1 MSAPTTRG
9 DSSGHLRIAVVVLDE
24 SRSGRGAGRARPAL
38 PVWVVGLVLRL
49 IRDHDVTV
57 ITDLDDSALPDVTA
71 LNRRWISGTLV
82 RRPLPRPRS
91 GDPWSENVVRA
102 LADCIGE
109 IDADVVHAVGPV
121 AGRVVESLG
130 WDAPAPLVWSAGD
143 QVTRAG
149 RGMPLAPWV
158 PRRAEAVIASTARER
173 EELVAHG
180 VPEQRIQV
188 AALRVWPPMAEL
200 SQPIG
205 TRVRVRRICCL
216 LDADPSGVDAMVRA
230 LVNLP
235 DMRLLVVGRA
245 TTEGTVAAARHV
257 ALLARNLHVDGRV
270 SVLAEASGRSL
281 ELAMRGSD
289 VVALLSPDRPD
300 LPALGAALVSGGVPV
315 VLAGTGAEEVVEHGV
330 SGVCVRTLDARQLT
344 STLRILDRDP
354 DVRNTMAVAARRRA
368 RELYDTDSLA
378 AACVEAYRAAR
389 WHRIPVVLP
398 ARQTRG
404 WDEGVSSGGRG
415 VAPTHV

>member
-1 MSAPTTRG
+1 MTVPTTRG
-9 DSSGHLRIAVVVLDE
+9 DSSRHLQVAVVVLDE
-24 SRSGRGAGRARPAL
+24 SRTGRGPGRPRAAL
-38 PVWVVGLVLRL
+38 PAWVVGLVVRL

-71 LNRRWISGTLV
+71 LNRRWISGSLQ

-91 GDPWSENVVRA
+91 GDPWSENVVRS
-102 LADCIGE
+102 LADCIGR
-109 IDADVVHAVGPV
+109 IDADVVHAVGSV

-143 QVTRAG
+143 QVARAG

-158 PRRAEAVIASTARER
+158 PRRAEAVIASTGQER
-173 EELVAHG
+173 DELVAQG
-180 VPEQRIQV
+180 VPVERITV

-216 LDADPSGVDAMVRA
+216 LDNDPSGVDAMVRA

-235 DMRLLVVGRA
+235 DMTLLVVGRA

-281 ELAMRGSD
+281 ELAMRGAD

-315 VLAGTGAEEVVEHGV
+315 VPAGTGAEEVVEHGV
-330 SGVCVRTLDARQLT
+330 SGVCLRTLDPRQIT

-378 AACVEAYRAAR
+378 AACVDAYRTAR
-389 WHRIPVVLP
+389 WHRIPVAVP
-398 ARQTRG
+398 AASESAQ
-404 WDEGVSSGGRG
+404 DEGVSSGGRG
-415 VAPTHV
+415 VVPTHV

>member
-1 MSAPTTRG
+1 MSAPTAR
-9 DSSGHLRIAVVVLDE
+9 SGYDHLRIAVVVLDE
-24 SRSGRGAGRARPAL
+24 SRSGRSPSRARPAL
-38 PVWVVGLVLRL
+38 PAWVVGLVLRL

-71 LNRRWISGTLV
+71 LNRRWISGALQ
-82 RRPLPRPRS
+82 RRVLPRPRS
-91 GDPWSENVVRA
+91 GDPRSENVVRS
-102 LADCIGE
+102 LADAIGS
-109 IDADVVHAVGPV
+109 IQADVVHAVGTV

-130 WDAPAPLVWSAGD
+130 WDAPAPLVWSAGE
-143 QVTRAG
+143 QTSRSG
-149 RGMPLAPWV
+149 RGVQIAPWI
-158 PRRAEAVIASTARER
+158 PRRAEAVIASTSRER
-173 EELVAHG
+173 DELVAQG
-180 VPEQRIQV
+180 VPRDRIHV
-188 AALRVWPPMAEL
+188 APLRVWPPMAEL
-200 SQPIG
+200 TQPIG
-205 TRVRVRRICCL
+205 TRVRVRRVCCL
-216 LDADPSGVDAMVRA
+216 LDSDPVGVDAMVRA

-235 DMRLLVVGRA
+235 EMRLLVVGRS

-281 ELAMRGSD
+281 ELAMRGAD
-289 VVALLSPDRPD
+289 VVALLSPERPD

-315 VLAGTGAEEVVEHGV
+315 VLGGTGAEEIVEHGV
-330 SGVCVRTLDARQLT
+330 SGVCLRSLDARSLT

-378 AACVEAYRAAR
+378 ASCVEAYRSAH

-398 ARQTRG
+398 ARPEHDG
-404 WDEGVSSGGRG
+404 PEGVSSGGRG